1 MLIQILGCMYFW
13 LLLET
18 LREYPM
24 RSKNTNENRV
34 SGVSSGPGAL
44 MGYLLIE
51 NIILAGP

>member
-13 LLLET
+13 LLFEI

-24 RSKNTNENRV
+24 RSKNTNVNRA
-34 SGVSSGPGAL
+34 SGVSSGPDAL

-51 NIILAGP
+51 HIILVGP